1 LAHHRLCQPLERF
14 YSRAYRRCNDS
25 VSAVLELTL
34 LTEPEGLI
42 TMTTIVL
49 ASQSSSRR
57 RLLESAG
64 LSPTIIVSHVDEE
77 TEFFNS
83 LAPADMVIALAITKA
98 HTVREQIDFPAII
111 IGCDSTF
118 EFDGQSLGK
127 PGTPEI
133 ATERAK
139 RVRGNSGLLHTGHCI
154 IDTAKDIEISDR
166 VTTRVRF
173 DHMSDEEIADYVAT
187 EEPLH
192 VAGGFTLDGFS
203 SPFIPS
209 IEGDYTNVVGIS
221 MPFVRKAFAN
231 LGYTW
236 PEAKKLR

>member
-1 LAHHRLCQPLERF
+1 MPSNRP
-14 YSRAYRRCNDS
+14 
-25 VSAVLELTL
+25 
-34 LTEPEGLI
+34 
-42 TMTTIVL
+42 TIVL
-49 ASQSSSRR
+49 ASASKSRR

-64 LSPTIIVSHVDEE
+64 LSPKIMVSNVDEE

-83 LAPADMVIALAITKA
+83 MSPSDMVIALAITKA

-118 EFDGQSLGK
+118 EFEGKSLGK

-133 ATERAK
+133 AIERAK
-139 RVRGNSGLLHTGHCI
+139 RVRSKSGVLHTGHCI
-154 IDTAKDIEISDR
+154 IDTFKDREISDR
-166 VTTRVRF
+166 VSTRVNF
-173 DHMSDEEIADYVAT
+173 ANISDEEIIDYVAT

-203 SPFIPS
+203 SPFISS

-221 MPFVRKAFAN
+221 MPFLRMASAQ
-231 LGYTW
+231 LGYSW
-236 PEAKKLR
+236 PQFKAMQ

>member
-1 LAHHRLCQPLERF
+1 VP
-14 YSRAYRRCNDS
+14 STN
-25 VSAVLELTL
+25 
-34 LTEPEGLI
+34 P
-42 TMTTIVL
+42 TIVL
-49 ASQSSSRR
+49 ASASKSRR

-64 LSPTIIVSHVDEE
+64 LSPKIMVSNVDEE

-83 LAPADMVIALAITKA
+83 MSPSDMVIALAITKA

-118 EFDGQSLGK
+118 EFEGESLGK

-133 ATERAK
+133 AIARAK

-154 IDTAKDIEISDR
+154 IDTLKDREISDR
-166 VTTRVRF
+166 VTTRVNF
-173 DHMSDEEIADYVAT
+173 ANISDEEIIDYVAT

-203 SPFIPS
+203 SPFISS
-209 IEGDYTNVVGIS
+209 IDGDYTNVVGIS
-221 MPFVRKAFAN
+221 MPFLRMASAQ
-231 LGYTW
+231 LGYSW
-236 PEAKKLR
+236 PQFKAMQ

>member
-1 LAHHRLCQPLERF
+1 MPSDLPQ
-14 YSRAYRRCNDS
+14 
-25 VSAVLELTL
+25 
-34 LTEPEGLI
+34 
-42 TMTTIVL
+42 IVL
-49 ASQSSSRR
+49 ASQSKSRR

-64 LSPTIIVSHVDEE
+64 LSPKIILSNVDEE
-77 TEFFNS
+77 TDFFNS
-83 LAPADMVIALAITKA
+83 MVPSDMVIALAITKA

-118 EFDGQSLGK
+118 EFDGKSLGK

-133 ATERAK
+133 AIERAR

-154 IDTAKDIEISDR
+154 IDTFKDIEISDR
-166 VTTRVRF
+166 VTTRVNF
-173 DHMSDEEIADYVAT
+173 ADMSDEEIHDYVAT

-203 SPFIPS
+203 SPFISS

-221 MPFVRKAFAN
+221 MPFLRKACSQ

-236 PEAKKLR
+236 PQVKGF

>member
-1 LAHHRLCQPLERF
+1 MPSDLPQ
-14 YSRAYRRCNDS
+14 
-25 VSAVLELTL
+25 
-34 LTEPEGLI
+34 
-42 TMTTIVL
+42 IVL
-49 ASQSSSRR
+49 ASQSKSRR

-64 LSPTIIVSHVDEE
+64 LSPKIIVSNVDEE
-77 TEFFNS
+77 TDFFNS
-83 LAPADMVIALAITKA
+83 MVPSDMVIALAITKA

-118 EFDGQSLGK
+118 EFDGKSLGK
-127 PGTPEI
+127 PGTPDI
-133 ATERAK
+133 AIERAR

-154 IDTAKDIEISDR
+154 IDTSKDKEISDR
-166 VTTRVRF
+166 ITTVVNF
-173 DHMSDEEIADYVAT
+173 ADMSDEEIDDYVAT

-203 SPFIPS
+203 SPFISS

-221 MPFVRKAFAN
+221 MPFLRKACSQ

-236 PEAKKLR
+236 PQVKGF